1 MNFEKLHKD
10 VSLGDS
16 IKLHRVRW
24 MRHEQR
30 LDDARNT
37 KQIYEADLN
46 RKSTKE
52 RPKDR
57 WNGDA
62 ENDIKKMGIIN
73 WRRMG
78 QDMAGCRRATGEVLI
93 LLGQ

>member
-1 MNFEKLHKD
+1 
-10 VSLGDS
+10 
-16 IKLHRVRW
+16 

-46 RKSTKE
+46 RKPTTGRPKE
-52 RPKDR
+52 RR
-57 WNGDA
+57 NGDA
-62 ENDIKKMGIIN
+62 ENDIKKEGIIN
-73 WRRMG
+73 RRQMAE
-78 QDMAGCRRATGEVLI
+78 DMAGWRTATAEVLI

>member
-1 MNFEKLHKD
+1 
-10 VSLGDS
+10 
-16 IKLHRVRW
+16 
-24 MRHEQR
+24 MRHEHR

-37 KQIYEADLN
+37 NLIYEAELN

-62 ENDIKKMGIIN
+62 ENDIKMGIIN
-73 WRRMG
+73 WRRMA
-78 QDMAGCRRATGEVLI
+78 QDMAGWRRATGEVLI